1 VPLLPLFDEP
11 VFVKHSKFAC
21 MNKMLLIVFTSFLF
35 CGCSMKPGSLRKLKR
50 VGIVP
55 ASQDISVKL
64 DENQSRRVEA
74 LYLGCGG
81 VYIVKD
87 FDAILIDPFFSN
99 PRIGAIGKSILSGK
113 DGKAILRT
121 DKKMLDAGLAAINR
135 VSEKHEIKLQA
146 ILSAHSHY
154 DHLMD
159 IPAIAGKYQWKP
171 TVLLTLSGYNICHQ
185 ALASSKVE
193 ILEKYMV
200 TQEAVPDPVIISR
213 EKGSILIYPIVSKH
227 NPHFRNVKFFSGE
240 QSKPVNDFQ
249 EPYDR
254 SKANLWLEGNTFS
267 FLIDFV
273 DEKGIIDLRVFVQ
286 SSSCNPPA
294 GIPPQVLR
302 SRPVDLA
309 FIGIASYGF
318 SPDYP
323 DDLLQAISPRQVIWI
338 HWEDFFRRYTKEPK
352 TVRGTDVP
360 GFFELPCIQPYK
372 ISGKIL
378 WPRVKLQL
386 VY

>member
-1 VPLLPLFDEP
+1 
-11 VFVKHSKFAC
+11 
-21 MNKMLLIVFTSFLF
+21 MNKNLLIVFTFLLL
-35 CGCSMKPGSLRKLKR
+35 CGCSMKPGSLKKLKR
-50 VGIVP
+50 VGVVP
-55 ASQDISVKL
+55 SSQDISVKL
-64 DENQSRRVEA
+64 DENQSRRLEA

-81 VYIVKD
+81 VYLVKD
-87 FDAILIDPFFSN
+87 LDAILIDPFFSN
-99 PRIGAIGKSILSGK
+99 PRIGAIGRSVLSGK
-113 DGKAILRT
+113 NGKANLRT
-121 DKKMLDAGLAAINR
+121 DKKMLDEGLKAINR
-135 VSEKHEIKLQA
+135 LSEEREVRLQA

-159 IPAIAGKYQWKP
+159 LPAIAGKYRWKP
-171 TVLLTLSGYNICHQ
+171 TVLLTQSGYNICHQ
-185 ALASSKVE
+185 ALGSSKVE
-193 ILEKYMV
+193 ILEKYMGTQ
-200 TQEAVPDPVIISR
+200 TQEAVPDPVVINR
-213 EKGSILIYPIVSKH
+213 EKGSILIYPILSKH

-249 EPYDR
+249 GPYDR

-294 GIPPQVLR
+294 GIPPDVLR
-302 SRPVDLA
+302 SKPVDLA
-309 FIGIASYGF
+309 FIGVASYGF

-323 DDLLQAISPRQVIWI
+323 CGLLQAITPRQVIWI
-338 HWEDFFRRYTKEPK
+338 HWEDFFRPYTKEPK

-378 WPRVKLQL
+378 WPRVKLEL